1 MDFAKFLIMGI
12 FLNLILGSALNIVTT
27 GVVDN
32 LENNGLQNLVIDN
45 NADSTIV
52 DQDRGIL
59 STLYESTIG
68 NVLNWGANIL
78 SWIGIATLGD
88 SDRTYYEMMKAISPI
103 TAYLFLLIIMFQIMF
118 NLYLGLVT
126 YRFIKNKNG

>member
-1 MDFAKFLIMGI
+1 M
-12 FLNLILGSALNIVTT
+12 NLILGSALNVVTT
-27 GVVDN
+27 GVTDN

-88 SDRTYYEMMKAISPI
+88 SDRTYYEMMKTISPI